1 MSRQVSDSQS
11 ISTIEVATSVG
22 FTAGD
27 YVYRYGANLVG
38 FPKAASNSLGDL
50 AVAISG
56 TTYTDYISSG
66 LTGQQ
71 ISAQGP
77 LIDSTLYSGT
87 TRTITT
93 PLVAAAVINAVT
105 SYTNNV
111 VAALQGGNYV
121 SVYFTAATT
130 LTAAI
135 YDTTG
140 TIVGSAVTISASAVA
155 NLNNT
160 NTVAVAGLTDGGYV
174 VAFTG
179 VSSYPQYV
187 RVNSSNAIT
196 AGPTTVRS
204 GTAYGTNNNNKSV
217 CGTSS
222 GGFAIAVCSEYTTYQ
237 GYVSVY
243 SSGNSLLWQD
253 NIDAGTN
260 YYGSNSG
267 WDSVSIVQNGTYLQI
282 GVVNWDVDPCTG
294 AISISLGLNCW
305 QTTYNARVGTKV
317 SSTSGLGYSSR
328 TYSSKIKVCPI
339 IGSTDAAIFMFSQAL
354 APTTITCTTVVAGVN
369 QNVNFSVNSGVS
381 TESFW
386 PIALASGGFGFVYA
400 GIDSV
405 VKLILATKSSNS
417 YVWTQGSAQ
426 TLYNTA
432 AISYT
437 AMCASGGRSGRIF
450 VSFPNSSSYPVNMQ
464 VSNYTATN
472 GVTYITGTTNYTPA
486 TNYSLLGVALT
497 AATAGSSGIVQTKGT
512 AKLNAGYASLST
524 PTSFNYSTS
533 TYGPFGG
540 NTGSVSGT
548 TVTLGGL

>member
-38 FPKAASNSLGDL
+38 FPKAASNNLGDL
-50 AVAISG
+50 SVAIGG
-56 TTYTDYISSG
+56 TTYTDYIASG

-77 LIDSTLYSGT
+77 LVDATLYTGT
-87 TRTITT
+87 TRAITT
-93 PLVAAAVINAVT
+93 PLVAAAVINAVD
-105 SYTNNV
+105 SYNNNV

-140 TIVGSAVTISASAVA
+140 TIVGSAVTISASAVS
-155 NLNNT
+155 NTVNT

-174 VAFTG
+174 VVFTG
-179 VSSYPQYV
+179 ASSYPQYV

-196 AGPTTVRS
+196 AGPTNVRAS
-204 GTAYGTNNNNKSV
+204 TAYGGNNNNKSV
-217 CGTSS
+217 CGTSA
-222 GGFAIAVCSEYTTYQ
+222 GGFAIAVCSPSNTYSV
-237 GYVSVY
+237 YVSSY
-243 SSGNSLLWQD
+243 NSSNGVLWQAD
-253 NIDAGTN
+253 VDAGYNQYGT
-260 YYGSNSG
+260 YYGQ
-267 WDSVSIVQNGTYLQI
+267 DSVSIVQNGTYLQL
-282 GVVNWDVDPCTG
+282 GVVHYDEYACTG
-294 AISISLGLNCW
+294 QIYIMYGLNCY
-305 QTTYNARVGTKV
+305 QTTSNSRVGTKV
-317 SSTSGLGYSSR
+317 TSVTTTAGRSYN
-328 TYSSKIKVCPI
+328 SKIKVCPL
-339 IGSTDAAIFMFSQAL
+339 IGSTDAAIFMVSFSS
-354 APTTITCTTVVAGVN
+354 APTSMTGITVVAGVN
-369 QNVNFSVNSGVS
+369 QNVNFTIDSGS
-381 TESFW
+381 SFW
-386 PIALASGGFGFVYA
+386 PIALTSGGFGLVYA
-400 GIDSV
+400 GTDSV
-405 VKLILATKSSNS
+405 VRLILATKASNS
-417 YVWTQGSAQ
+417 YVWTLGSSQ
-426 TLYNTA
+426 ILYNTA
-432 AISYT
+432 AITYN

-450 VSFPNSSSYPVNMQ
+450 VSFPNTSSYPTNMQ

-472 GVTYITGTTNYTPA
+472 GVTYITGTTTYNPS
-486 TNYSLLGVALT
+486 TNYSLLGIALT
-497 AATAGSSGIVQTKGT
+497 AATAGSSGLVQTKGT